1 MPLSSKRRTCQLFEV
16 TSIEL
21 FFCISC
27 LCAIHYSTLP
37 NCWGFTSITLPSPNY
52 WGDLPP
58 IGTDCVCIQH
68 CVRTFSEVFKFSL
81 VMLCVQNLE
90 GIQYHQMWLCCFVLV
105 TWTAMV
111 DLINMPLAT
120 WLVLMG
126 VFIVAFL
133 GCLRVI
139 DWKHYKP

>member
-37 NCWGFTSITLPSPNY
+37 NCWGIHLHYSTLPQLLGRFTSNWYRLRLYTTLCK
-52 WGDLPP
+52 DLQR
-58 IGTDCVCIQH
+58 GFQVFACYVVCA
-68 CVRTFSEVFKFSL
+68 KFG
-81 VMLCVQNLE
+81 

-120 WLVLMG
+120 
-126 VFIVAFL
+126 
-133 GCLRVI
+133 
-139 DWKHYKP
+139 